1 MSNKSKSNDVAVYAQ
16 LACLVALFYGP
27 SIVNGTKKAAAKTNK
42 IVKKSYK
49 TAKWKIY
56 DKKKMTKE
64 VELLEQMWSNSQ

>member
-27 SIVNGTKKAAAKTNK
+27 SVINGTKKVAAKTNK
-42 IVKKSYK
+42 IVKTSYK

-56 DKKKMTKE
+56 DKNKMKKE

>member
-1 MSNKSKSNDVAVYAQ
+1 MNNRTKSNVAVYSQ

-27 SIVNGTKKAAAKTNK
+27 SIVEGTKKAATKTK
-42 IVKKSYK
+42 KVVKTSYK

-56 DKKKMTKE
+56 DKNKMKKE

>member
-27 SIVNGTKKAAAKTNK
+27 SVINGTKKAAAKTNK
-42 IVKKSYK
+42 IVKTSYK

>member
-27 SIVNGTKKAAAKTNK
+27 SIMNGTKKVATKTKKVVKTN
-42 IVKKSYK
+42 YK
-49 TAKWKIY
+49 NAKWKIY